1 MTISA
6 TTELKEPLT
15 WPEEGVSRV
24 PYRVF
29 YDEDIY
35 AMEHEKIFRGP
46 IWNYLCLDIEIPEP
60 GDYKTSFIGEIPVIV
75 ARDMDGEIH
84 AMVNRCAHKGALV
97 CLKEHGNE
105 RMLTCVYHSWSFD
118 LTGQLR
124 GVAFRN
130 GSHGKGGMPDDFD
143 PAKHRLEPIRVE
155 LFCGMIFGTFSDETP
170 PFETFLGERMS
181 GFVKRSM
188 GRPIKLLGV
197 HSQIMHHNWKLYA
210 ENLRDSYHA
219 TLLHTFY
226 TTFKINRLD
235 MDGGVLLSDNG
246 WHSISY
252 AKRDTIKEDEEYA
265 KSGVHAARYDS
276 KLNAPEFLETFE
288 EFDDGIT
295 HAIQPIFPSL
305 CVQLTLNSLAV
316 RFYVPRGVDKTE
328 LFWFYLGCEDDTEAQ
343 TQMRIMQH
351 NLTGSAG
358 LVSLEDGCINEFV
371 QRGAR
376 ASLDK
381 ESFLEM
387 GGRDVASSDGARAT
401 ETAIRGFWK
410 GYRELMGV

>member
-97 CLKEHGNE
+97 CLKERGNE

-143 PAKHRLEPIRVE
+143 LAKHRLEPIRVE

-197 HSQIMHHNWKLYA
+197 HSQLMHHNWKLYA
-210 ENLRDSYHA
+210 ENLRDS
-219 TLLHTFY
+219 
-226 TTFKINRLD
+226 
-235 MDGGVLLSDNG
+235 
-246 WHSISY
+246 W
-252 AKRDTIKEDEEYA
+252 
-265 KSGVHAARYDS
+265 KSV
-276 KLNAPEFLETFE
+276 
-288 EFDDGIT
+288 
-295 HAIQPIFPSL
+295 
-305 CVQLTLNSLAV
+305 V
-316 RFYVPRGVDKTE
+316 
-328 LFWFYLGCEDDTEAQ
+328 
-343 TQMRIMQH
+343 
-351 NLTGSAG
+351 
-358 LVSLEDGCINEFV
+358 
-371 QRGAR
+371 
-376 ASLDK
+376 
-381 ESFLEM
+381 
-387 GGRDVASSDGARAT
+387 
-401 ETAIRGFWK
+401 
-410 GYRELMGV
+410 

>member
-1 MTISA
+1 MTLA
-6 TTELKEPLT
+6 ANTELTDPLT
-15 WPEEGVSRV
+15 WPKEGVARV

-29 YDEDIY
+29 FDEEIY

-46 IWNYLCLDIEIPEP
+46 IWNYLCLDIDIPEP

-75 ARDMDGEIH
+75 TRDMDGVVH

-105 RMLTCVYHSWSFD
+105 RMLTCVYHAWSYD
-118 LTGQLR
+118 LAGQLR

-130 GSHGKGGMPDDFD
+130 GANGKGGMPEDFD
-143 PAKHRLEPIRVE
+143 PAKHRLEPIRIE
-155 LFCGMIFGTFSDETP
+155 QYCGMIFGTFSDETP
-170 PFETFLGERMS
+170 PFEEYMGERMS
-181 GFVKRSM
+181 GFIKRSM
-188 GRPIKLLGV
+188 GRKVKLLGM

-235 MDGGVLLSDNG
+235 MDGGILMSDDG
-246 WHSISY
+246 KHHISY
-252 AKRDTIKEDEEYA
+252 AKRDEINEDSEYET
-265 KSGVHAARYDS
+265 SGVHSANYES
-276 KLNAPEFLETFE
+276 KLNSPEFMATFDE
-288 EFDDGIT
+288 IDDGIT
-295 HAIQPIFPSL
+295 HSIQTIFPSL

-328 LFWFYLGCEDDTEAQ
+328 LFWIYLGCEDDTEEE
-343 TQMRIMQH
+343 TRMRAMQS

-376 ASLDK
+376 ASQDTD
-381 ESFLEM
+381 SFLEM
-387 GGRDVASSDGARAT
+387 GGRDVGASPGSRAT

>member
-1 MTISA
+1 MAVSA
-6 TTELKEPLT
+6 AEELSDPLI
-15 WPEEGVSRV
+15 WPKEGVARV

-29 YDEDIY
+29 FDEDIY
-35 AMEHEKIFRGP
+35 ALEHEKIFRGP
-46 IWNYLCLDIEIPEP
+46 IWNFLCLEIDIPNH
-60 GDYKTSFIGEIPVIV
+60 GDYKTTFIGEIPVIV
-75 ARDMDGEIH
+75 TRDEDGAVY

-97 CLKEHGNE
+97 CLKEHGNDK
-105 RMLTCVYHSWSFD
+105 MLTCIYHSWTYD
-118 LTGQLR
+118 MQGKLR

-130 GSHGKGGMPDDFD
+130 GSRGKGGMPEDFN
-143 PAKHRLEPIRVE
+143 PEEHRPEPIRVE
-155 LFCGMIFGTFSDETP
+155 VFCGMVFGTFSEKTP
-170 PFETFLGERMS
+170 PFETYLGSRMS

-188 GRPIKLLGV
+188 GRPVKHLGM

-235 MDGGVLLSDNG
+235 MDGGILMSDDG
-246 WHSISY
+246 MHHISY
-252 AKRDTIKEDEEYA
+252 AKRDTLKEDGEYA
-265 KSGVHAARYDS
+265 ASGVHSAQYDS
-276 KLNAPEFLETFE
+276 HLNAPEFMDMFPEI
-288 EFDDGIT
+288 DDGIT
-295 HAIQPIFPSL
+295 HAIQTIFPTL

-316 RFYVPRGVDKTE
+316 RFFVPRGVDKTE
-328 LFWFYLGCEDDTEAQ
+328 LFWFYLGGEDDTEEE
-343 TQMRIMQH
+343 TQMRTMQS

-358 LVSLEDGCINEFV
+358 FVSLEDGCINEFV
-371 QRGAR
+371 QRGTTG
-376 ASLDK
+376 SLDK

-387 GGRDVASSDGARAT
+387 GGRDVANSEGSRAT